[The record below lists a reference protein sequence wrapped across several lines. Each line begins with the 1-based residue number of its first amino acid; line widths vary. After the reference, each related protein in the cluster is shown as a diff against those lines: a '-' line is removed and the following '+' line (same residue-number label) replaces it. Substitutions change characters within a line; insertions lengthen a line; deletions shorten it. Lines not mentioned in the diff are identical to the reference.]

1 MKNLPVGMR
10 LALAFTLVLTG
21 LLVTAG
27 AAWWAIGTLSD
38 TVSSMYQD
46 NTVAG
51 TELAKTSTALL
62 NYRNLVIQ
70 IIGTQSKE
78 DFDEMA
84 AELPTHRANVEQ
96 YLQSYQVRK
105 KRTVAKHDESKDF
118 STLQQGIEEYFALDQ
133 RTIDRIKAAM
143 AAVDPKEKE
152 RLRQAAIQNSF
163 YAAGPSMN
171 AAGDSMNNL
180 LDTVV
185 ELARDSMEAGE
196 RTSATARTVLV
207 STLLLC
213 LLFAGIITWVIT
225 KSITTPLSQVNDVL
239 ARMEHGDLT
248 HRLAYSS
255 KDELGVV
262 CTNVNHFVDRLHELL
277 AQVVTSARTM
287 NVSAGRLS
295 FVVEKVTAASDTQAT
310 HATGAASLV
319 SDMALNSSRV
329 SGGAK
334 DVAGKAQ
341 EASAAANEGGTAIHT
356 TIESMQSVFST
367 IRTAGDMIKSLGVT
381 SKQIG
386 DIAKVIYEIADQTN
400 LLALNAAIEA
410 ARAGEQ
416 GRGFAVVADEVRKL
430 AERTSRATKDIGNMI
445 VAIQKDTT
453 TAVTSMA
460 GSSTQVAEGKRL
472 VDQTGTHLTNIIA
485 VVGAVTEMVEEIA
498 GQAEAQST
506 ASNLVAGTI
515 NQVASMSQDNKQ
527 TVGHMFTEAMTLMKT
542 AAELKQSVEV
552 FKLRG
557 QETTED
563 EEVASALLT

>member
-78 DFDEMA
+78 DFEEMA

-118 STLQQGIEEYFALDQ
+118 SALQQGIEEYFALDQ

-143 AAVDPKEKE
+143 AVVDPKEKE

-185 ELARDSMEAGE
+185 ELASDSLEAGE
-196 RTSATARTVLV
+196 RTGATALTVLV

-262 CTNVNHFVDRLHELL
+262 CTNINHFVDKLHELL
-277 AQVVTSARTM
+277 AQVVKSTQTL
-287 NVSAGRLS
+287 NLSAGRLS

-310 HATGAASLV
+310 EATGAASLV

-341 EASAAANEGGTAIHT
+341 EASAAANEGGTAIHA

-367 IRTAGDMIKSLGVT
+367 IQTAGDMIKSLGVT

>member
-84 AELPTHRANVEQ
+84 AELPTHRANVEK

-105 KRTVAKHDESKDF
+105 KRAVAKHDESKDF
-118 STLQQGIEEYFALDQ
+118 AALQQGIEEYFALDQ

-143 AAVDPKEKE
+143 AAADPKEKE

-171 AAGDSMNNL
+171 AAGESMNNL

-185 ELARDSMEAGE
+185 ELARDSKEAGE
-196 RTSATARTVLV
+196 QAGATARTVLE
-207 STLLLC
+207 TALLLC
-213 LLFAGIITWVIT
+213 LLFAGVITWAIT
-225 KSITTPLSQVNDVL
+225 RSITIPLKQVNEVL
-239 ARMEHGDLT
+239 GLMEHGDLT
-248 HRLAYSS
+248 HRLTYAS

-277 AQVVTSARTM
+277 AQVVTSAKTL
-287 NVSAGRLS
+287 NLSASRLS
-295 FVVEKVTAASDTQAT
+295 FVVEKVTTASDTQAT
-310 HATGAASLV
+310 EATGAAATV
-319 SDMALNSSRV
+319 SELASNSTRV
-329 SGGAK
+329 SSGANE
-334 DVAGKAQ
+334 VAAKAL
-341 EASAAANEGGTAIHT
+341 EASAAANEGGSAIGA
-356 TIESMQSVFST
+356 TIDSMQSVFQT
-367 IRTAGDMIKSLGVT
+367 IQHAGDMIKGLGTT
-381 SKQIG
+381 SREIG
-386 DIAKVIYEIADQTN
+386 NIAKVIYEIADQTN

-430 AERTSRATKDIGNMI
+430 AERTSRATKEIGNMI
-445 VAIQKDTT
+445 AAIQKDAT

-460 GSSTQVAEGKRL
+460 GSSSQVAEGKER
-472 VDQTGTHLTNIIA
+472 VDQTGTHLAGIVTA
-485 VVGAVTEMVEEIA
+485 VAIVTKMVQDIA
-498 GQAEAQST
+498 GQADAQSST
-506 ASNLVAGTI
+506 SNLVAETI
-515 NQVASMSQDNKQ
+515 NHVASMSQDNKETAGQ
-527 TVGHMFTEAMTLMKT
+527 MLAEAVTLTNT
-542 AAELKQSVEV
+542 ASALKRSVEV
-552 FKLRG
+552 FKLRE
-557 QETTED
+557 QESPETEA
-563 EEVASALLT
+563 VSAVH

>member
-84 AELPTHRANVEQ
+84 AELPTHRASVEQ

-118 STLQQGIEEYFALDQ
+118 AALQQGIEEYFALDQ
-133 RTIDRIKAAM
+133 RTIDRIQAAM

-171 AAGDSMNNL
+171 AAGESMNHL

-185 ELARDSMEAGE
+185 ELARDSKEAGE
-196 RTSATARTVLV
+196 QAGATARTVLEIA
-207 STLLLC
+207 LLLC
-213 LLFAGIITWVIT
+213 LLFAGVITWAIT
-225 KSITTPLSQVNDVL
+225 RSITLPLKQVNEVL
-239 ARMEHGDLT
+239 GLMEQGDLT
-248 HRLAYSS
+248 HRLTYTS

-277 AQVVTSARTM
+277 AQVVNSSKTLNLSA
-287 NVSAGRLS
+287 SRLA
-295 FVVEKVTAASDTQAT
+295 FVVEKVTSASEIQATQA
-310 HATGAASLV
+310 AGAAYLV
-319 SDMALNSSRV
+319 SDMSLNSSRV
-329 SGGAK
+329 SDGAK
-334 DVAGKAQ
+334 DVSGKAL
-341 EASAAANEGGTAIHT
+341 EASAAANEGGSAINT

-367 IRTAGDMIKSLGVT
+367 IQNAGDKIKALGVA
-381 SKQIG
+381 SQQIG
-386 DIAKVIYEIADQTN
+386 GIAKVIYEIADQTN

-430 AERTSRATKDIGNMI
+430 AERTSRATKEIGNMI
-445 VAIQKDTT
+445 AAIQKDATS
-453 TAVTSMA
+453 AVTSMA
-460 GSSTQVAEGKRL
+460 GSSMQVAEGKHL
-472 VDQTGTHLTNIIA
+472 VDQTGTHLANIVG
-485 VVGAVTEMVEEIA
+485 VVGLVTGMVEEIA
-498 GQAEAQST
+498 GQAEAQAAVSE
-506 ASNLVAGTI
+506 LVAVTI
-515 NQVASMSQDNKQ
+515 NEVASMSEDNK
-527 TVGHMFTEAMTLMKT
+527 KT
-542 AAELKQSVEV
+542 AGQMLSEAVTLTNTASALTRSVEV
-552 FKLRG
+552 FKLR
-557 QETTED
+557 EKESP
-563 EEVASALLT
+563 EAVSVVH

>member
-105 KRTVAKHDESKDF
+105 KRAVAKRDESKDF
-118 STLQQGIEEYFALDQ
+118 AALQQGIEEYFALDQ

-143 AAVDPKEKE
+143 AAADPKEKE

-171 AAGDSMNNL
+171 AAGESMNHL

-185 ELARDSMEAGE
+185 ELARDSKEAGE
-196 RTSATARTVLV
+196 QAGATARTVLEAA
-207 STLLLC
+207 LLLC
-213 LLFAGIITWVIT
+213 LLFAGVITWAIT
-225 KSITTPLSQVNDVL
+225 RSITIPLKQVNEVL
-239 ARMEHGDLT
+239 GLMEHGDLT
-248 HRLAYSS
+248 HRLTYTS

-277 AQVVTSARTM
+277 AQVVTSARTL
-287 NVSAGRLS
+287 NLSASRLS
-295 FVVEKVTAASDTQAT
+295 FVVEKVTTASDTQAKE
-310 HATGAASLV
+310 ATGAAATV
-319 SDMALNSSRV
+319 SELASNSTRV
-329 SGGAK
+329 SSGANE
-334 DVAGKAQ
+334 VAAKAL
-341 EASAAANEGGTAIHT
+341 EASAAANEGGSAIGA
-356 TIESMQSVFST
+356 TIDSMQSVFQT
-367 IRTAGDMIKSLGVT
+367 IQHAGDMIKGLGTT
-381 SKQIG
+381 SHEIG
-386 DIAKVIYEIADQTN
+386 NIAKVIYEIADQTN

-430 AERTSRATKDIGNMI
+430 AERTSRATKEIGNMI
-445 VAIQKDTT
+445 AAIQKDAT

-460 GSSTQVAEGKRL
+460 GSSTQVAEGKER
-472 VDQTGTHLTNIIA
+472 VDQTGGHLAAIVTA
-485 VVGAVTEMVEEIA
+485 VAIVTKMVQDIA
-498 GQAEAQST
+498 GQADAQSST
-506 ASNLVAGTI
+506 SNLVAETI
-515 NQVASMSQDNKQ
+515 NHVASMSQDNKETAGQ
-527 TVGHMFTEAMTLMKT
+527 MLAEAVTLTNT
-542 AAELKQSVEV
+542 ASALKRSVEV
-552 FKLRG
+552 FKLRE
-557 QETTED
+557 QESPETEA
-563 EEVASALLT
+563 VSAVH

>member
-78 DFDEMA
+78 DFEEMA

>member
-143 AAVDPKEKE
+143 VAVDPKEKE

-171 AAGDSMNNL
+171 AAGESMNNL
-180 LDTVV
+180 LNTVV
-185 ELARDSMEAGE
+185 ELARDSKEAGE
-196 RTSATARTVLV
+196 QAGATARTVLE
-207 STLLLC
+207 TALLLG
-213 LLFAGIITWVIT
+213 LLFAGVVTWAITR
-225 KSITTPLSQVNDVL
+225 SITIPLKQVNEVL
-239 ARMEHGDLT
+239 ALMEHGDLT
-248 HRLAYSS
+248 HRLTYAS

-287 NVSAGRLS
+287 NVSASRLS
-295 FVVEKVTAASDTQAT
+295 FVVEKVTTASDTQAT
-310 HATGAASLV
+310 EATGAAATV
-319 SDMALNSSRV
+319 SELASNSTRV
-329 SGGAK
+329 SSGANE
-334 DVAGKAQ
+334 VAAKAL
-341 EASAAANEGGTAIHT
+341 EASAAANEGGSAIGA
-356 TIESMQSVFST
+356 TIDSMQSVFQT
-367 IRTAGDMIKSLGVT
+367 IQTAGDMIKGLGTT
-381 SKQIG
+381 SREIG
-386 DIAKVIYEIADQTN
+386 NIAKVIYEIADQTN

-430 AERTSRATKDIGNMI
+430 AERTSRATKEIGNMI
-445 VAIQKDTT
+445 AAIQKDAT

-460 GSSTQVAEGKRL
+460 GSSSQVAEGKER
-472 VDQTGTHLTNIIA
+472 VDQTGGHLAAIVTA
-485 VVGAVTEMVEEIA
+485 VAIVTKMVQDIA
-498 GQAEAQST
+498 GQADAQSST
-506 ASNLVAGTI
+506 SNLVAETI
-515 NQVASMSQDNKQ
+515 NHVASMSQDNKETAGQ
-527 TVGHMFTEAMTLMKT
+527 MLAEAVTLTNT
-542 AAELKQSVEV
+542 ASALKRSVEV
-552 FKLRG
+552 FKLRE
-557 QETTED
+557 QESPETET
-563 EEVASALLT
+563 VSAVH

>member
-1 MKNLPVGMR
+1 MKNLPVGIR
-10 LALAFTLVLTG
+10 LALAFALVLTG

-105 KRTVAKHDESKDF
+105 KRTVAKRDESKDF
-118 STLQQGIEEYFALDQ
+118 SALQQGIEEYFALDQ
-133 RTIDRIKAAM
+133 RTIDRIKSAM

-171 AAGDSMNNL
+171 AAGESMNNL

-185 ELARDSMEAGE
+185 ELARDSKEAGE
-196 RTSATARTVLV
+196 QAGATARTVLE
-207 STLLLC
+207 TALLLC
-213 LLFAGIITWVIT
+213 LLFASVITWAIT
-225 KSITTPLSQVNDVL
+225 RSITIPLKQVNEVL
-239 ARMEHGDLT
+239 GLMEQGDLT
-248 HRLAYSS
+248 HRLTYTS

-277 AQVVTSARTM
+277 AQVVTSARTL
-287 NVSAGRLS
+287 NLSASRLS
-295 FVVEKVTAASDTQAT
+295 FVVEKVTTASDTQAT
-310 HATGAASLV
+310 EATGAAATV
-319 SDMALNSSRV
+319 SELASNSTRV
-329 SGGAK
+329 SSGANE
-334 DVAGKAQ
+334 VAAKAL
-341 EASAAANEGGTAIHT
+341 EASAAANEGGSAIGA
-356 TIESMQSVFST
+356 TIDSMQSVFQT
-367 IRTAGDMIKSLGVT
+367 IQTAGDMIKGLGTT
-381 SKQIG
+381 SREIG
-386 DIAKVIYEIADQTN
+386 NIAKVIYEIADQTN

-430 AERTSRATKDIGNMI
+430 AERTSRATKEIGSMI
-445 VAIQKDTT
+445 AAIQKDAA

-460 GSSTQVAEGKRL
+460 GSSSQVAEGKER
-472 VDQTGTHLTNIIA
+472 VDQTGTHLAGIVTA
-485 VVGAVTEMVEEIA
+485 VAIVTKMVQDIA
-498 GQAEAQST
+498 GQADAQSST
-506 ASNLVAGTI
+506 SNLVAETI
-515 NQVASMSQDNKQ
+515 NHVASMSQDNKETAGQ
-527 TVGHMFTEAMTLMKT
+527 MLAEAVTLTNT
-542 AAELKQSVEV
+542 ASALKGSVEV
-552 FKLRG
+552 FKLRE
-557 QETTED
+557 QESPETET
-563 EEVASALLT
+563 VSAVH